1 MGVKRQQGGADQRDL
16 LDEALMAALR
26 HGASGEGGT
35 GPGVSEEPQASAA
48 WSQERALTRHLM
60 EEVIGSANLNRAYK
74 RVKANDGATGVDG
87 MGVTELRAW
96 IAGNRETLIASL
108 LDGSYQPKP
117 VRGVQ
122 IPKPGGGM
130 RQLGIPTVMDRLV
143 QQAIAQTLEP
153 LLDPTFSGS
162 SFGFRPGRS
171 AHDALR
177 QARGYVA
184 GGHEIV
190 VDLDLEKFFD
200 RVNHDILM
208 SRLARRIGDTRLLRI
223 IRRFLQAGMMT
234 DGVCNERHE
243 GTPQGGPLSPLLA
256 NLLLDDLDKELERRG
271 HRFCRYADDCNIY
284 VRSQAAGERV
294 MASVTSFLEGK
305 LRLKVNQQ
313 KSAVAP
319 VGERQF
325 LGHRLGRGGTLGIG
339 RKSLARAKDRLRE
352 ITRRNRG
359 DCPLERMVEQAN
371 RFTVGW
377 VTYYRHAQ
385 CKSTLRDLDGWLR
398 RKLRCVKLK
407 RCKHVRTMVRF
418 LIGNGV
424 TRGNAL
430 KLASSGKGWWRLTD
444 SQQAKQAMPIAWF
457 DALGLTRLAD
467 HHAALSLVGN
477 RRGTRSVRPVV

>member
-1 MGVKRQQGGADQRDL
+1 
-16 LDEALMAALR
+16 
-26 HGASGEGGT
+26 
-35 GPGVSEEPQASAA
+35 
-48 WSQERALTRHLM
+48 M
-60 EEVIGSANLNRAYK
+60 EQVTGSANLNRAYK
-74 RVKANDGATGVDG
+74 RVKANDGAAGVDG
-87 MGVTELRAW
+87 MDVTELRAW

-108 LDGSYQPKP
+108 LDGSYQPQP

-130 RQLGIPTVMDRLV
+130 RQLGIPTVVDRLV
-143 QQAIAQTLEP
+143 QQAIAQILEP
-153 LLDPTFSGS
+153 LFDPTFSAS
-162 SFGFRPGRS
+162 SFGFRPGRG

-184 GGHEIV
+184 GGYEIV

-208 SRLARRIGDTRLLRI
+208 SRLARRIGDKRLLRI
-223 IRRFLQAGMMT
+223 IRRFLQAGLMA

-243 GTPQGGPLSPLLA
+243 GTPQGGPLSPLLS

-305 LRLKVNQQ
+305 LRLKVNRQ

-325 LGHRLGRGGTLGIG
+325 LGPTGQAPEGRLCLGKRGTLGIG

-352 ITRRNRG
+352 ITCRNRG
-359 DCPLERMVEQAN
+359 DCSLERMVEQVN
-371 RFTVGW
+371 RFTTGW

-407 RCKHVRTMVRF
+407 RCKLVRTMVRF

-430 KLASSGKGWWRLTD
+430 KLASSGKGWWRLPAG
-444 SQQAKQAMPIAWF
+444 QAGHVPRVVRRARAGQAGQPSCR
-457 DALGLTRLAD
+457 TEPCRK
-467 HHAALSLVGN
+467 
-477 RRGTRSVRPVV
+477 PP

>member
-1 MGVKRQQGGADQRDL
+1 MDVKRQQGGADQGDL
-16 LDEALMAALR
+16 LDEALKAALR
-26 HGASGEGGT
+26 HGANGEGGT
-35 GPGVSEEPQASAA
+35 GPGAAEEPQASTA
-48 WSQERALTRHLM
+48 WDHERALTRHLM

-74 RVKANDGATGVDG
+74 RVKANGGAAGVDG
-87 MGVTELRAW
+87 MAVTELRAW
-96 IAGNRETLIASL
+96 IAISRERLIASL
-108 LDGSYQPKP
+108 LDGSYRPQP
-117 VRGVQ
+117 VRGVE

-130 RQLGIPTVMDRLV
+130 RQLGIPTVVDRLV
-143 QQAIAQTLEP
+143 QQAITQVLEP
-153 LLDPTFSGS
+153 LLDPTFSES

-184 GGHEIV
+184 DGYEIV

-208 SRLARRIGDTRLLRI
+208 SRLARRIGDKRLLRI
-223 IRRFLQAGMMT
+223 IRRFLQAGMMA
-234 DGVCNERHE
+234 DGVCGERHE
-243 GTPQGGPLSPLLA
+243 GTPQGGPMSPLLA

-294 MASVTSFLEGK
+294 MASVTSFLENK
-305 LRLKVNQQ
+305 LKLKVNRQ

-325 LGHRLGRGGTLGIG
+325 LGHRLGRGGALGIG
-339 RKSLARAKDRLRE
+339 RKSLVRAKDRLRE

-359 DCPLERMVEQAN
+359 DYSLERMIEQVN
-371 RFTVGW
+371 SFVTGW

-385 CKSTLRDLDGWLR
+385 CKSGLRDLDGWLR
-398 RKLRCVKLK
+398 RKLRCVQLK
-407 RCKHVRTMVRF
+407 RCKRVRTIIDF

-424 TRGNAL
+424 RRADAFR
-430 KLASSGKGWWRLTD
+430 LASSGKGWWRLTD
-444 SQQAKQAMPIAWF
+444 SKQAKTAMPVAWF
-457 DALGLTRLAD
+457 DALGLTGMAD
-467 HHAALSLVGN
+467 HHAALNFVGN
-477 RRGTRSVRPVV
+477 RRDTRSVRPVV